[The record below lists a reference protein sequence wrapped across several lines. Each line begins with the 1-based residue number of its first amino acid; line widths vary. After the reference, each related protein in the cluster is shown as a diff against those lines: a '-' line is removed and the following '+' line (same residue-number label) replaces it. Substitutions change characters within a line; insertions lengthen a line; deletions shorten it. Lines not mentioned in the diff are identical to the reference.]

1 MKVVTSDD
9 IEIVQV
15 YFQTLSPYRKATRV
29 VGKPAN
35 SANIDEDFGSHVL
48 LPPWQTHLVD
58 IWEFLQMTCI
68 QQHGIKVLQLK
79 QKIAIDMNEALN
91 VIIVIAI

>member
-1 MKVVTSDD
+1 MTSDD
-9 IEIVQV
+9 IEIVQG
-15 YFQTLSPYRKATRV
+15 YFPTLSTYRKATRV

-79 QKIAIDMNEALN
+79 QKIAIYMNEALN